1 MPLII
6 TFTFSRNNIVVD
18 LDRKGC
24 VKENRIPQ
32 VGTVLIFF
40 SYFFRG
46 SRILKDHYMEVFVQ
60 LLNGTSLFES
70 FRTAFI
76 PQGNTILHSL
86 PTTTSKV
93 RD

>member
-46 SRILKDHYMEVFVQ
+46 SRILKDHYMEVFFNWRVC
-60 LLNGTSLFES
+60 TVTEWH
-70 FRTAFI
+70 FI
-76 PQGNTILHSL
+76 
-86 PTTTSKV
+86 V
-93 RD
+93 